1 MPIRRRGTNPLRE
14 RTRWRAEAL
23 IRWHERVDRRDPAAT
38 RAWRLHVLA
47 KIVNGHLSSQIDN
60 LPPWAYAKTEPLKAV
75 A

>member
-1 MPIRRRGTNPLRE
+1 
-14 RTRWRAEAL
+14 
-23 IRWHERVDRRDPAAT
+23 
-38 RAWRLHVLA
+38 VLA